1 MNPIS
6 SLYFTPELLTFTQE
20 IFMFTHGLYHF
31 PASLLNQ
38 LILFNPLSSICFTND
53 ILVFLQD
60 ILKLALDFK
69 PFTWPTFRSDVPKD
83 SSCGSMCFTHDLLTI
98 SPRHF
103 EVGQ

>member
-1 MNPIS
+1 MFLMNPIS

-60 ILKLALDFK
+60 ILKLAPDFK
-69 PFTWPTFRSDVPKD
+69 PFSCPTFRSDVPKD
-83 SSCGSMCFTHDLLTI
+83 SSWFYVLY
-98 SPRHF
+98 PRPFDHF
-103 EVGQ
+103 PKTF